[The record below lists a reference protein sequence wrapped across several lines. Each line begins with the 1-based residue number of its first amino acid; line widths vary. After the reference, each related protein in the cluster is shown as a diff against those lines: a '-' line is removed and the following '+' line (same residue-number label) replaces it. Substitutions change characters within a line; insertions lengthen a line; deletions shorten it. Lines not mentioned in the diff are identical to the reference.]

1 MGAGAA
7 QQSIKVRDV
16 AGYSGQRGFTG
27 GRMAVER
34 RTVGKIAERI
44 VMNEFENQGFRATDL
59 NKDGLSPNA
68 DLLVAKNGVAWQVQ
82 VKGSANK
89 PDEPWW
95 VGYGYCDQEII
106 DDRTRTIF
114 NRRSDSFYHASH
126 VVLVAVRSPAEYRCM
141 VLPVVEAERAAQ
153 FNLDGYYRLPRVRD
167 GGARKPGKIWVR
179 LDQAK
184 KLSPREERMDIER
197 KLLLRWENCWSL
209 DRAD

>member
-1 MGAGAA
+1 MNSLARRISAAPREADSMGE
-7 QQSIKVRDV
+7 
-16 AGYSGQRGFTG
+16 GQRKQSVKG
-27 GRMAVER
+27 GMSRGYNGCRRWGRTMTIER

-68 DLLVAKNGVAWQVQ
+68 DLLVAKSGVAWQVQ

-89 PDEPWW
+89 SDEPWW

-126 VVLVAVRSPAEYRCM
+126 VVLVAVRSPAAYRCM
-141 VLPVVEAERAAQ
+141 VLPGGRSGRAAQ

-167 GGARKPGKIWVR
+167 GGARK
-179 LDQAK
+179 
-184 KLSPREERMDIER
+184 
-197 KLLLRWENCWSL
+197 
-209 DRAD
+209 RARFGYV